1 MEEAKAYALSNDDIN
16 KILEPD
22 THIMTYPEL
31 RNYKTIDD
39 IFDPLGRV
47 IMLYPIDAPNNGHW
61 VGMWKQGDRINYFDP
76 YGKPPEEPK
85 QWVSS
90 DMNKLMGQGRNLLT
104 DMLKQSGYKV
114 YWNTYPY
121 QKMDEDVATCG
132 RWVVARLVCKDMS
145 ADKFYKAVMKYGKG
159 SPDGFAVRFTYDI
172 LGK

>member
-1 MEEAKAYALSNDDIN
+1 
-16 KILEPD
+16 
-22 THIMTYPEL
+22 MTYPEL
-31 RNYKTIDD
+31 KRYKNIDD

-61 VGMWKQGDRINYFDP
+61 VAMFKKGKSIYYFDP

-85 QWVSS
+85 QWVAP
-90 DMNKLMGQGRNLLT
+90 DKNIALGQGRNLLT
-104 DMLKQSGYKV
+104 ELLQKSGYKV
-114 YWNTYPY
+114 YYNSFPY

-132 RWVVARLVCKDMS
+132 RWAVARLVLKDMS
-145 ADKFYKAVMKYGKG
+145 AKQFHSAVMKYGKG